1 VQDMLERYG
10 LTYISG
16 PMVKQVG
23 SAWKK
28 VFRLSLPNDV
38 LRKAAAVSPSNVIQL
53 VFRSEPA
60 GIDTNAA

>member
-1 VQDMLERYG
+1 
-10 LTYISG
+10 
-16 PMVKQVG
+16 MVKQVG

-38 LRKAAAVSPSNVIQL
+38 LRKAAAVNPANVIQL